1 MQYTSSI
8 YTSFE
13 SHRFFGAY
21 DAVDFHFF
29 SSVDPVVRFSL
40 FSGWQSVYLDIHHF
54 KDLMRSKNTSGYF
67 SFYVDNM
74 SIKTY
79 ST

>member
-1 MQYTSSI
+1 MSRVGVVFVFTWKK
-8 YTSFE
+8 
-13 SHRFFGAY
+13 
-21 DAVDFHFF
+21 
-29 SSVDPVVRFSL
+29 SV
-40 FSGWQSVYLDIHHF
+40 

-67 SFYVDNM
+67 SFYVDNI